1 MDRSV
6 QEPETKPVARL
17 DDPAAFAAFY
27 DRAVPRVYGYFFH
40 RCGGASGIAE
50 ELTQE
55 TFLTAVTAI
64 RAGRPIVAPLP
75 WLFGIARHKL
85 LDHYRREARIGAG
98 TLVSWEAWHGGGEEP
113 EANDGDLGLEPW
125 DEGNRRER
133 TLTAL
138 AALPVAQRQALTLRY
153 LDGLSVP
160 EIADALGRG
169 VHAVESLLARGRAT
183 FKRAYLAQQEV
194 ADGGRP

>member
-6 QEPETKPVARL
+6 QEPETAAARL

-27 DRAVPRVYGYFFH
+27 DHAVPRIYGYFSH

-55 TFLTAVTAI
+55 TFVTAVTAI
-64 RAGRPIVAPLP
+64 RAGRPIAAPLP

-85 LDHYRREARIGAG
+85 LDHYRREARTGAG
-98 TLVSWEAWHGGGEEP
+98 KLVSWEAWHAEAGEGGEAGEDDP
-113 EANDGDLGLEPW
+113 MAAPW

-138 AALPVAQRQALTLRY
+138 AALPVAQRQALALRY

-160 EIADALGRG
+160 EIAGALGRG
-169 VHAVESLLARGRAT
+169 VHAVESLLARGRT
-183 FKRAYLAQQEV
+183 GFKRAYLAREEV
-194 ADGGRP
+194 EDGG